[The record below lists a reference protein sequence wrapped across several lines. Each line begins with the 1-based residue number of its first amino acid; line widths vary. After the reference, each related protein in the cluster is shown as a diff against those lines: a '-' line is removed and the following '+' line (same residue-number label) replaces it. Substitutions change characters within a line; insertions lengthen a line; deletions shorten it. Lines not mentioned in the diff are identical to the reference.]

1 MSVEVEKKAGTF
13 DCRDAFAATLEE
25 MAAADERVCAVVND
39 SVSSTKLKGFR
50 GKFPNRFVNVG
61 IAEQNM
67 VGASAGLANGGMIPF
82 CCGAS
87 CFLTARSMEQ
97 VKVDLGYAKNN
108 VKLCGMSSGMAYG
121 GLGPTHHSI
130 EDLAWTRVIP
140 NLMVV
145 VPVDPAETRAAMR
158 WAKEHQGP
166 VFLRISRMP
175 VPQLLPDD
183 FVFKPGK
190 AVMLREGDDVA
201 LLANGVLVTRALEAA
216 EMLHERGIEARVLNM
231 SSMAPMDRD
240 AVITAAKETGGIV
253 TIEEAS
259 VYGGLGGAVAEI
271 VADEHPVHVKRMG
284 VPGVFAPTGS
294 AEFLLE
300 HFGLTANGIAAAAVE
315 LLDKVAAG

>member
-1 MSVEVEKKAGTF
+1 MSVEAEQGADLF
-13 DCRDAFAATLEE
+13 DCRDAFASTLDA
-25 MAAADERVCAVVND
+25 MAAEDGRVCAVVND

-50 GKFPNRFVNVG
+50 SRYPKRFVNVG

-67 VGASAGLANGGMIPF
+67 VGVSAGLANGGMIPF

-121 GLGPTHHSI
+121 ELGATHHSI
-130 EDLAWTRVIP
+130 EDLAWMRVIP
-140 NLMVV
+140 NLRVV
-145 VPVDPAETRAAMR
+145 VPADPAETRAAML
-158 WAKEHQGP
+158 WARDHVGP
-166 VFLRISRMP
+166 VFLRLSRLP
-175 VPQLLPDD
+175 VPNILPDGY
-183 FVFKPGK
+183 VFEPGK
-190 AVMLREGDDVA
+190 TVVLREGNDIA
-201 LLANGVLVTRALEAA
+201 LLANGILVTRALKAA

-240 AVITAAKETGGIV
+240 AVIAAARETRGIV

-271 VADEHPVHVKRMG
+271 VADECPVRVRRMG

-294 AEFLLE
+294 AEFLLD
-300 HFGLTANGIAAAAVE
+300 HFGLTAEGIETAVVE
-315 LLDKVAAG
+315 LVQKVAAG